1 MKRNSKKLLVRKKL
15 YLNFKRFMDIVAAV
29 VGIVITFPLMLII
42 AIAIKLDNKGPA
54 LFKQVRTGKKGKEF
68 VLYKFRSMAVN
79 NDFYNTAEE
88 DRVTR
93 VGKFIRKTSLDELPQ
108 LFNIIK
114 GEMSFIGPRP
124 WIVDYEKLFTKHQR
138 KRLEVLPGITGLA
151 QCSGRNN
158 LNIKDRIN
166 IDVEYV
172 NNVSLKLDIYIFF
185 KTIKCVLKG
194 EGFSN
199 SKSAIHEELRV
210 LEKQHESKKKDNAIR
225 IIYKPNRKNKNIV
238 VNGIIPELEDTY
250 NSDSTM
256 LVQS

>member
-93 VGKFIRKTSLDELPQ
+93 IGKFIRKTSLDELPQ

-225 IIYKPNRKNKNIV
+225 IIYKSNRKNKNIV

-250 NSDSTM
+250 NSDSAM

>member
-1 MKRNSKKLLVRKKL
+1 M
-15 YLNFKRFMDIVAAV
+15 
-29 VGIVITFPLMLII
+29 
-42 AIAIKLDNKGPA
+42 
-54 LFKQVRTGKKGKEF
+54 
-68 VLYKFRSMAVN
+68 
-79 NDFYNTAEE
+79 
-88 DRVTR
+88 
-93 VGKFIRKTSLDELPQ
+93 
-108 LFNIIK
+108 
-114 GEMSFIGPRP
+114 
-124 WIVDYEKLFTKHQR
+124 
-138 KRLEVLPGITGLA
+138 
-151 QCSGRNN
+151 
-158 LNIKDRIN
+158 
-166 IDVEYV
+166 EYV